1 MQLLFLVNQHG
12 TAEIQSFDHGF
23 SWESVWLEAVQ
34 DLGTARFRLNQL
46 ASANPG
52 EYFVFDLSAK
62 QVVVSLVSTND
73 ELHAMRE

>member
-1 MQLLFLVNQHG
+1 MGLPRFNLLTTDFRGNH
-12 TAEIQSFDHGF
+12 
-23 SWESVWLEAVQ
+23 VWLEAVQ